1 MQLLK
6 SVFLIVI
13 FASLGGCGAPTKI
26 FTDQQETELESRL
39 AKEGIKAEYD
49 SPLTFTTG
57 EQGIAIVVEGP
68 LPGHAPGII
77 TSVITEFLKEQGL
90 QQYSFVGVFI
100 RGSGGPINV
109 IDLDPVRAR
118 TKPVWKG
125 PGTILAPVVH
135 KAQH

>member
-1 MQLLK
+1 MQLFR
-6 SVFLIVI
+6 SVFLIVTVVS
-13 FASLGGCGAPTKI
+13 FVGCGAPNPV

-39 AKEGIKAEYD
+39 AKGDIKAEYD
-49 SPLTFTTG
+49 SPLTYTTG
-57 EQGIAIVVEGP
+57 EQGIAIVVGEP
-68 LPGHAPGII
+68 LPSEAPDII
-77 TSVITEFLKEQGL
+77 ASVVGQFLKEQGL

-100 RGSGGPINV
+100 RGSGGPVKV

-125 PGTILAPVVH
+125 PGKILAPVVH